1 MDAFSRDL
9 RHALRALARRPGFA
23 AVVAATLA
31 LGLGANAAIFTV
43 VNAVLLR
50 PPPFPEAERLVAVWE
65 TVRRETTERRE
76 LSYPDFADL
85 RVRGRSFRHLAA
97 YDSLRVTVAGD
108 GANERP
114 LAERV
119 SPDYFAAVGVEPSAG
134 RVLAAGKVGEPVRE
148 VVIGH
153 GLWQRRYGGDP
164 RVVGQSLRI
173 GEVEHTIVGVMPRT
187 FAGLSDTAE
196 LWLPIT
202 GLPRERLENRGS
214 RFLRA
219 VGRLASGV
227 SLEQARGEL
236 TILFRQLE
244 EIHPEDNRGY
254 GATAVPL
261 SDELRGDLR
270 RPLTLLLAA
279 VGFVLLIACTNV
291 ANLLLAR
298 VASRRR
304 ENALR
309 AALGASRARIV
320 GPLLAEILL
329 LSLAGG
335 LMGLLLAAWGIDLL
349 AAWIPVELPS
359 FVAVAVDGRV
369 LGFTLALSLTTGFLL
384 GLAAAWSATGLE
396 NLESLRGGDA
406 RGSTSGMPQKRFR
419 SLLVVAELALA
430 LLLLIGAGLMARSF
444 QGLQRIEPGFDAE
457 NLLFFRYDHPDREA
471 EPAAIAAEGRDRRRR
486 LAALPG
492 VEGAALGSDTP
503 LSGSRRA
510 TVISSETLTHDPAA
524 PYGGGVRAYWHRV
537 SPGFFATLGL
547 PLLGGR
553 DFGPEDE
560 GESSSSV
567 IVSAA
572 LARRLWPG
580 EDPLGQ
586 RVKPGSP
593 DREAPWLTVV
603 GVAAEVRYRD
613 LALSALMRRELAA
626 LDPGAVAY
634 SLQTIDQRLA
644 AETARSRFSTLLM
657 GLFAGLALLLAGIGI
672 YGVMTY
678 SVGHRRRE
686 IGIRMALGAP
696 GGRVV
701 ALIIGQGMLLV
712 LAGAVLGLLG
722 AFGLTR
728 FLASL
733 LHEVSASDPW
743 IYLGMTATLAAVALL
758 GCYLPARRASRVD
771 PVAVLHEE

>member
-1 MDAFSRDL
+1 
-9 RHALRALARRPGFA
+9 
-23 AVVAATLA
+23 
-31 LGLGANAAIFTV
+31 
-43 VNAVLLR
+43 
-50 PPPFPEAERLVAVWE
+50 
-65 TVRRETTERRE
+65 
-76 LSYPDFADL
+76 
-85 RVRGRSFRHLAA
+85 
-97 YDSLRVTVAGD
+97 
-108 GANERP
+108 
-114 LAERV
+114 
-119 SPDYFAAVGVEPSAG
+119 
-134 RVLAAGKVGEPVRE
+134 
-148 VVIGH
+148 
-153 GLWQRRYGGDP
+153 
-164 RVVGQSLRI
+164 
-173 GEVEHTIVGVMPRT
+173 
-187 FAGLSDTAE
+187 
-196 LWLPIT
+196 
-202 GLPRERLENRGS
+202 
-214 RFLRA
+214 
-219 VGRLASGV
+219 
-227 SLEQARGEL
+227 
-236 TILFRQLE
+236 
-244 EIHPEDNRGY
+244 
-254 GATAVPL
+254 
-261 SDELRGDLR
+261 
-270 RPLTLLLAA
+270 
-279 VGFVLLIACTNV
+279 
-291 ANLLLAR
+291 
-298 VASRRR
+298 
-304 ENALR
+304 
-309 AALGASRARIV
+309 
-320 GPLLAEILL
+320 
-329 LSLAGG
+329 
-335 LMGLLLAAWGIDLL
+335 
-349 AAWIPVELPS
+349 
-359 FVAVAVDGRV
+359 
-369 LGFTLALSLTTGFLL
+369 
-384 GLAAAWSATGLE
+384 
-396 NLESLRGGDA
+396 
-406 RGSTSGMPQKRFR
+406 
-419 SLLVVAELALA
+419 
-430 LLLLIGAGLMARSF
+430 
-444 QGLQRIEPGFDAE
+444 
-457 NLLFFRYDHPDREA
+457 
-471 EPAAIAAEGRDRRRR
+471 
-486 LAALPG
+486 
-492 VEGAALGSDTP
+492 
-503 LSGSRRA
+503 
-510 TVISSETLTHDPAA
+510 VISSETLTHDPAA

-613 LALSALMRRELAA
+613 LAAGPGASPEDPDLYLPLRPSSYRNLAVAARTGLEPAQLSALMRRELAA